1 MNKED
6 KQDMIDTLN
15 DQMGYIIEINECMGT
30 VPIPGLLVLIK
41 RLTKDILEC
50 NKLMMEIIDP
60 PSYKLVKLFNKDEA

>member
-1 MNKED
+1 MTNLD

-15 DQMGYIIEINECMGT
+15 EQMGYIIEINKCMGT

-41 RLTKDILEC
+41 GFTKDILEC

-60 PSYKLVKLFNKDEA
+60 PSYKPVKLFDKDEE

>member
-15 DQMGYIIEINECMGT
+15 DQMGYIMDLEKYMGT
-30 VPIPGLLVLIK
+30 VSTPGLKL
-41 RLTKDILEC
+41 KDILYC

-60 PSYKLVKLFNKDEA
+60 PSHKLVKLFDKDEA